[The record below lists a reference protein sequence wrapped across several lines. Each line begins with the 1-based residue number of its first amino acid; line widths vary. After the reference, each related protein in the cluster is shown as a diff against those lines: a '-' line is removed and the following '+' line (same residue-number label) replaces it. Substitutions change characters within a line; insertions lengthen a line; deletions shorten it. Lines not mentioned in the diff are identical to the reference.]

1 MAIGDASV
9 TDEVKDTLF
18 SIIERWGFPTLVAIV
33 AMYVLRQDVLLP
45 LVESHRQFVQQLGD
59 TQQDISRAIQEQT
72 RLLYALQP
80 KSAATKLPETE
91 GAH

>member
-1 MAIGDASV
+1 M
-9 TDEVKDTLF
+9 TDEVKGTLF
-18 SIIERWGFPTLVAIV
+18 AIMERWGFPTLVAIV

-80 KSAATKLPETE
+80 KSAAARLPETD
-91 GAH
+91 GAN

>member
-1 MAIGDASV
+1 M
-9 TDEVKDTLF
+9 TDEVKGTLF
-18 SIIERWGFPTLVAIV
+18 SIMERWGFPTLVAIV

-80 KSAATKLPETE
+80 KSAAAKLPEMD
-91 GAH
+91 GAN